1 MEVIL
6 KEAVE
11 GLGNIGDI
19 VKVKPGYARNYLVPK
34 GLATEAN
41 SRNVR
46 ELEHQKR
53 MLERKLQKVSQ
64 DSQALK
70 ARIEALTCTFE
81 QRAGEDGKLFGSITG
96 IDIEKKLAA
105 AGIEIDRKKLQ
116 LAEPIKNLG
125 EFAVPLRLNAGI
137 VAQIKV
143 QVNAAAE

>member
-19 VKVKPGYARNYLVPK
+19 VKVKPGYARNYLVPQ

-64 DSQALK
+64 DALALK
-70 ARIEALTCTFE
+70 ARIEAVTCAYSH
-81 QRAGEDGKLFGSITG
+81 RASEEGKLFGSVTSM
-96 IDIEKKLAA
+96 DIEKKLSD
-105 AGIEIDRKKLQ
+105 AGIDIDRKKIQ
-116 LAEPIKNLG
+116 LPEPIKNIG
-125 EFAVPLRLNAGI
+125 EFEVPVRLSAGV

-143 QVNAAAE
+143 NVSASAE

>member
-19 VKVKPGYARNYLVPK
+19 VKVKPGYARNYLVPQ

-64 DSQALK
+64 DALALK
-70 ARIEALTCTFE
+70 ARIEAVTCAFA
-81 QRAGEDGKLFGSITG
+81 QRAGEEGKLFGSVTSM
-96 IDIEKKLAA
+96 DIEKKLSD
-105 AGIEIDRKKLQ
+105 AGIEIDRKKIQ
-116 LAEPIKNLG
+116 LAEPIKNIG
-125 EFAVPLRLNAGI
+125 EFEVPVRLSAGV

-143 QVNAAAE
+143 NVAASAE

>member
-19 VKVKPGYARNYLVPK
+19 VKVKPGYARNYLVPQ
-34 GLATEAN
+34 GLASEAN

-64 DSQALK
+64 DSQAFK
-70 ARIEALTCTFE
+70 ARIEAVTCTFE
-81 QRAGEDGKLFGSITG
+81 QRAGDDGKLFGSVTG
-96 IDIEKKLAA
+96 IDIEKKLAE

-116 LAEPIKNLG
+116 LADPIKNLG
-125 EFAVPLRLNAGI
+125 EFEVPLRLNAGV
-137 VAQIKV
+137 VAQVKV
-143 QVNAAAE
+143 QVSAAAE